1 MQVLKKI
8 VSLLLVAA
16 MISSLALVAF
26 AADET
31 GTATPNVV
39 LEAYKADGSALGASE
54 SVKVGDTIKVKLKTT
69 EALECA
75 TMNIYVTYD
84 SEVLEADKTNSKLG
98 DIASKFMMSSVNVA
112 TSGKDDVKQGLT
124 EGTPIVLATLAN
136 PTANV
141 AVDANTEWAE
151 FAFTVKSVSDATK
164 LQVVI
169 KTASR
174 LSGIDPEAISSLV
187 PGDLTLSVKAAPSA
201 IESITLS
208 RTAYTLSEYKTYRLN
223 ATVYPEDAQVTWES
237 GDPAV
242 ATVDQ
247 TGLVT
252 CVSHENGAK
261 TTITAKA
268 GDKSATCTI
277 TVKVVPATSITLS
290 DVSVN
295 LGNSATLNAKFKPY
309 SNTSKP
315 ATTWKVIEGSDIV
328 ELTGTGASV
337 TVTGK
342 KTGTATVQA
351 TLGGLKP
358 ATCVVSVINPVT
370 NVDITG
376 PGRMLVGSTAQLT
389 ADVKI
394 ANDTAESTDDTT
406 VMWSSQNPEIATVD
420 ENGNVTAKSNVGA
433 ATITAKVAA
442 KEATH
447 VVYVVTQVK
456 DTYVVS
462 MPQDETIAAGADV
475 SIPVT
480 VGRGVEGVSHYSAFD
495 MIFTYDPAVLELKTT
510 AIDGYEVRADAAAGT
525 VRVIGYGDPK
535 AFGTAFTLG
544 FAAKQVAGDTTVKL
558 VTAKVDIS
566 ENALAADAPD
576 AKITDSDTKLTVEVR
591 HSVTL
596 PEEMQ
601 GNNWVVSGTD
611 YTFSVKNYDPFYN
624 YTVTATMNGTA
635 VSVIDNGDGT
645 FTISN
650 VSGDLVIA
658 MNSVGKSYT
667 VTFAGNGAGDI
678 AKNTVKT
685 ATYGTPYEFT
695 INKDDSYAY
704 TVTAAIG
711 EASVNVAASNTDG
724 TYQIAGTEIK
734 GNIVITITKELKNP
748 DEVNVVVEGTGAKD
762 VTADSKA
769 AKGTDF
775 IFKVK
780 KESGYIYEV
789 KITING
795 SEYSDAT
802 FVEAEDG
809 IVTYTIP
816 GTAITGMIVI
826 EVTKDEA
833 VNVTFENTNK
843 AEIKVV
849 KADGRTSLADGHDIV
864 KKGADYVFKVNSF
877 KRVYTLTVEV
887 TENEQT
893 KTYTEDI
900 PVAGNSDTR
909 LTHTITIPNVQGN
922 LNIKLSCVAN
932 DDMVEVVVNPYV
944 ELDGKTVYIIATRTK
959 EGYQQGIKLD
969 TYDGYAMYTTDLYIG
984 QFTSPL
990 TGSGSTFLWLVTVD
1004 KDETFTK
1011 DEALRHLTYTNH
1023 RDPANA
1029 NKPLPKPDGIG
1040 NDGDVNGSNLI
1051 DVNDAQL
1058 VYDIYKGAYQSF
1070 YMTNT
1075 DTKNDTHVDPNYG
1088 IGASMTKFLEADV
1101 NRNMKV
1107 DIHDAADI
1115 INLIK

>member
-208 RTAYTLSEYKTYRLN
+208 STAYTLSEYKTYKLN

-237 GDPAV
+237 SDPAV

-268 GDKSATCTI
+268 GDKRATCEI
-277 TVKVVPATSITLS
+277 TVKVVSAKSITLS

-295 LGNSATLNAKFKPY
+295 LGKSTTLKATVKPY
-309 SNTSKP
+309 NNTSKP

-351 TLGGLKP
+351 TLGSLKP

-525 VRVIGYGDPK
+525 VRVIGYGGPK

-591 HSVTL
+591 HTVTL
-596 PEEMQ
+596 PTDMS
-601 GNNWVVSGTD
+601 GSSWVISGSD
-611 YTFSVKNYDPFYN
+611 YTFSVAEYDPFYD
-624 YTVTATMNGTA
+624 YTVTATMNGEDAT
-635 VSVIDNGDGT
+635 VTPGENGT
-645 FTISN
+645 YTIAN
-650 VSGDLVIA
+650 VTGDLVIK
-658 MNSVGKSYT
+658 MTKTGKQFN
-667 VTFAGNGAGDI
+667 VTFEGNAKGDVANEASI
-678 AKNTVKT
+678 ATH
-685 ATYGTPYEFT
+685 GTDYTFKL
-695 INKDDSYAY
+695 NKDEKFQYTFETKIGGVDYA
-704 TVTAAIG
+704 VTGPDAEGNYKIL
-711 EASVNVAASNTDG
+711 G
-724 TYQIAGTEIK
+724 TAIK
-734 GNIVITITKELKNP
+734 GDITITVTKKPLEGKIF
-748 DEVNVVVEGTGAKD
+748 DVSVEGSGRGD
-762 VTADSKA
+762 VTAPDQA
-769 AKGTDF
+769 IEDGDF
-775 IFKVK
+775 VFTVV
-780 KESGYIYEV
+780 EEDGYIYSV
-789 KITING
+789 AVSING
-795 SEYSDAT
+795 SDYTKLAAPVVSGNAK
-802 FVEAEDG
+802 
-809 IVTYTIP
+809 TYTIP
-816 GTAITGMIVI
+816 GADVTGPIVI
-826 EVTKDEA
+826 AVTKDKA
-833 VNVTFENTNK
+833 VNVTFENANPGDIRIFKENGTTKITDNK
-843 AEIKVV
+843 
-849 KADGRTSLADGHDIV
+849 DLAKEGS
-864 KKGADYVFKVNSF
+864 DYVFKVIGIM
-877 KRVYTLTVEV
+877 KVYDLTVEV
-887 TENEQT
+887 TENGVAKAIET
-893 KTYTEDI
+893 EVKSSSNSRANYTFT
-900 PVAGNSDTR
+900 VK
-909 LTHTITIPNVQGN
+909 NVQGN
-922 LNIKLSCVAN
+922 LNIKLSCAAS
-932 DDMVEVVVNPYV
+932 DTMVEVLVKPYV
-944 ELDGKTVYIIATRTK
+944 ELDGKTIYMIATRTK
-959 EGYQQGIKLD
+959 AGNDQGLKLD
-969 TYDGYAMYTTDLYIG
+969 TYDGYAMYTTNLYSD
-984 QFTSPL
+984 QFEDPL
-990 TGSGSTFLWLVTVD
+990 TGKGNTFLWLTIVNEGEEFGKVQ
-1004 KDETFTK
+1004 
-1011 DEALRHLTYTNH
+1011 ALQHLSCTNH
-1023 RDPANA
+1023 RDPLDY
-1029 NKPLPKPDGIG
+1029 NKTMPKPDGIG

-1101 NRNMKV
+1101 NRDMKV
-1107 DIHDAADI
+1107 DIRDAADI

>member
-174 LSGIDPEAISSLV
+174 LSGINPEAISSLV

-208 RTAYTLSEYKTYRLN
+208 RTAYTLSEYKTYKLN
-223 ATVYPEDAQVTWES
+223 ATVVPEDAQVTWES
-237 GDPAV
+237 SNPTV

-252 CVSHENGAK
+252 CVSRTNGAK

-268 GDKSATCTI
+268 GDKSATCVI
-277 TVKVVPATSITLS
+277 TVKVTPAKSITLS
-290 DVSVN
+290 DMSVN
-295 LGNSATLNAKFKPY
+295 LGNSATLNAKFTPY
-309 SNTSKP
+309 NSTSKP
-315 ATTWKVIEGSDIV
+315 ATTWEVIEGSDIV

-351 TLGGLKP
+351 TLGNLKP

-376 PGRMLVGSTAQLT
+376 PSRMLVGSTAQLT

-406 VMWSSQNPEIATVD
+406 VTWSSQNPEIATVD

-442 KEATH
+442 KETTH

-495 MIFTYDPAVLELKTT
+495 MSFTYDPAALELKTS
-510 AIDGYEVRADAAAGT
+510 AIDGYEVRTDAAAGT

-535 AFGTAFTLG
+535 AFGTAFTLV

-591 HSVTL
+591 HTVTL
-596 PEEMQ
+596 PTDMS
-601 GNNWVVSGTD
+601 GSSWVISGSD
-611 YTFSVKNYDPFYN
+611 YTFFVAEYDPFYD
-624 YTVTATMNGTA
+624 YTVTATMNGEDAT
-635 VSVIDNGDGT
+635 VTPGENGT
-645 FTISN
+645 YTIAN
-650 VSGDLVIA
+650 VTGDLVIK
-658 MNSVGKSYT
+658 MTKTGKQFN
-667 VTFAGNGAGDI
+667 VTFEGNAKGDVANEASI
-678 AKNTVKT
+678 ATH
-685 ATYGTPYEFT
+685 GTDYTFKL
-695 INKDDSYAY
+695 NKDEKFQYTFETKIGGVDYA
-704 TVTAAIG
+704 VTGPDAEGNYKIL
-711 EASVNVAASNTDG
+711 G
-724 TYQIAGTEIK
+724 TAIK
-734 GNIVITITKELKNP
+734 GDITITVTKKPLEGKIF
-748 DEVNVVVEGTGAKD
+748 DVSVEGSGRGD
-762 VTADSKA
+762 VTAPDQA
-769 AKGTDF
+769 IEDGDF
-775 IFKVK
+775 VFTVV
-780 KESGYIYEV
+780 EEDGYIYSV
-789 KITING
+789 AVSING
-795 SEYSDAT
+795 SDYTKLAAPVVSGNAK
-802 FVEAEDG
+802 
-809 IVTYTIP
+809 TYTIP
-816 GTAITGMIVI
+816 GADVTGPIVI
-826 EVTKDEA
+826 AVTKDKA
-833 VNVTFENTNK
+833 VNVTFENANPGDIRIFKENGTTKITDNK
-843 AEIKVV
+843 
-849 KADGRTSLADGHDIV
+849 DLAKEGS
-864 KKGADYVFKVNSF
+864 DYVFKVIGIM
-877 KRVYTLTVEV
+877 KVYDLTVEV
-887 TENEQT
+887 TENGVAKAIET
-893 KTYTEDI
+893 EVKSSSNSRANYTFT
-900 PVAGNSDTR
+900 VK
-909 LTHTITIPNVQGN
+909 NVQGN
-922 LNIKLSCVAN
+922 LNIKLSCAAS
-932 DDMVEVVVNPYV
+932 DTMVEVLVKPYV
-944 ELDGKTVYIIATRTK
+944 ELDGKTIYMIATRTK
-959 EGYQQGIKLD
+959 AGNDQGLKLD
-969 TYDGYAMYTTDLYIG
+969 TYDGYAMYTTNLYSD
-984 QFTSPL
+984 QFEDPL
-990 TGSGSTFLWLVTVD
+990 TGKGNTFLWLTIVNEGEEFGKVQ
-1004 KDETFTK
+1004 
-1011 DEALRHLTYTNH
+1011 ALQHLSCTNH
-1023 RDPANA
+1023 RDPLDY
-1029 NKPLPKPDGIG
+1029 NKTMPKPDGIG

-1101 NRNMKV
+1101 NRDMKV

>member
-174 LSGIDPEAISSLV
+174 LSGINPEAISSLV

-208 RTAYTLSEYKTYRLN
+208 RTAYTLSEYKTYKLN
-223 ATVYPEDAQVTWES
+223 ATVVPEDAQVTWES
-237 GDPAV
+237 SNPTV

-252 CVSHENGAK
+252 CVFRTNGAK

-268 GDKSATCTI
+268 GDKSATCVI
-277 TVKVVPATSITLS
+277 TVKVTPAKSITLS
-290 DVSVN
+290 DMSVN
-295 LGNSATLNAKFKPY
+295 LGNSATLNAKFTPY
-309 SNTSKP
+309 NSTSKP
-315 ATTWKVIEGSDIV
+315 ATTWEVIEGSDIV

-351 TLGGLKP
+351 TLGNLKP

-376 PGRMLVGSTAQLT
+376 PSRMLVGSTAQLT

-406 VMWSSQNPEIATVD
+406 VTWSSQNPEIATVD

-442 KEATH
+442 KETTH

-495 MIFTYDPAVLELKTT
+495 MSFTYDPAALELKTS
-510 AIDGYEVRADAAAGT
+510 AIDGYEVRTDAAAGT

-535 AFGTAFTLG
+535 AFGTAFTLV

-591 HSVTL
+591 HTVTL
-596 PEEMQ
+596 PTDMS
-601 GNNWVVSGTD
+601 GSSWVISGSD
-611 YTFSVKNYDPFYN
+611 YTFFVAEYDPFYD
-624 YTVTATMNGTA
+624 YTVTATMNGEDAT
-635 VSVIDNGDGT
+635 VTPGENGT
-645 FTISN
+645 YTIAN
-650 VSGDLVIA
+650 VTGDLVIK
-658 MNSVGKSYT
+658 MTKTGKQFN
-667 VTFAGNGAGDI
+667 VTFEGNAKGDVANEASI
-678 AKNTVKT
+678 ATH
-685 ATYGTPYEFT
+685 GTDYTFKL
-695 INKDDSYAY
+695 NKDEKFQYTFETKIGGVDYA
-704 TVTAAIG
+704 VTGPDAEGNYKIL
-711 EASVNVAASNTDG
+711 G
-724 TYQIAGTEIK
+724 TAIK
-734 GNIVITITKELKNP
+734 GDITITVTKKPLEGKIF
-748 DEVNVVVEGTGAKD
+748 DVSVEGSGRGD
-762 VTADSKA
+762 VTAPDQA
-769 AKGTDF
+769 IEDGDF
-775 IFKVK
+775 VFTVV
-780 KESGYIYEV
+780 EEDGYIYSV
-789 KITING
+789 AVSING
-795 SEYSDAT
+795 SDYTKLAAPVVSGNAK
-802 FVEAEDG
+802 
-809 IVTYTIP
+809 TYTIP
-816 GTAITGMIVI
+816 GADVTGPIVI
-826 EVTKDEA
+826 AVTKDKA
-833 VNVTFENTNK
+833 VNVTFENANPGDIRIFKENGTTKITDNK
-843 AEIKVV
+843 
-849 KADGRTSLADGHDIV
+849 DLAKEGS
-864 KKGADYVFKVNSF
+864 DYVFKVIGIM
-877 KRVYTLTVEV
+877 KVYDLTVEV
-887 TENEQT
+887 TENGVAKAIET
-893 KTYTEDI
+893 EVKSSSNSRANYTFT
-900 PVAGNSDTR
+900 VK
-909 LTHTITIPNVQGN
+909 NVQGN
-922 LNIKLSCVAN
+922 LNIKLSCAAS
-932 DDMVEVVVNPYV
+932 DTMVEVLVKPYV
-944 ELDGKTVYIIATRTK
+944 ELDGKTIYMIATRTK
-959 EGYQQGIKLD
+959 AGNDQGLKLD
-969 TYDGYAMYTTDLYIG
+969 TYDGYAMYTTNLYSD
-984 QFTSPL
+984 QFEDPL
-990 TGSGSTFLWLVTVD
+990 TGKGNTFLWLTIVNEGEEFGKVQ
-1004 KDETFTK
+1004 
-1011 DEALRHLTYTNH
+1011 ALQHLSCTNH
-1023 RDPANA
+1023 RDPLDY
-1029 NKPLPKPDGIG
+1029 NKTMPKPDGIG

-1101 NRNMKV
+1101 NRDMKV

>member
-39 LEAYKADGSALGASE
+39 LEAYKAGGSALGASE

-75 TMNIYVTYD
+75 TMDIYVTYD

-174 LSGIDPEAISSLV
+174 LSGINPEAISSLV

-208 RTAYTLSEYKTYRLN
+208 RTAYTLSEYKTYKLN
-223 ATVYPEDAQVTWES
+223 ATVVPEDAQVTWES
-237 GDPAV
+237 SNPTV

-252 CVSHENGAK
+252 CVSRTNGAK

-268 GDKSATCTI
+268 GDKSATCVI
-277 TVKVVPATSITLS
+277 TVKVTPAKSITLS
-290 DVSVN
+290 DMSVN
-295 LGNSATLNAKFKPY
+295 LGNSATLNAKFTPY
-309 SNTSKP
+309 NSTSKP
-315 ATTWKVIEGSDIV
+315 ATTWEVIEGSDIV

-351 TLGGLKP
+351 TLGNLKP

-376 PGRMLVGSTAQLT
+376 PSRMLVGSTAQLT

-406 VMWSSQNPEIATVD
+406 VTWSSQNPEIATVD

-442 KEATH
+442 KETTH

-495 MIFTYDPAVLELKTT
+495 ISFTYDPAALELKTS
-510 AIDGYEVRADAAAGT
+510 AIDGYEVRTDAAAGT

-535 AFGTAFTLG
+535 AFGTAFTLV

-591 HSVTL
+591 HTVTL
-596 PEEMQ
+596 PTDMS
-601 GNNWVVSGTD
+601 GSSWVISGSD
-611 YTFSVKNYDPFYN
+611 YTFSVAEYDPFYD
-624 YTVTATMNGTA
+624 YTVTATMNGEDAT
-635 VSVIDNGDGT
+635 VTPGENGT
-645 FTISN
+645 YTIAN
-650 VSGDLVIA
+650 VTGDLVIK
-658 MNSVGKSYT
+658 MTKTGKQFN
-667 VTFAGNGAGDI
+667 VTFEGNAKGDVANEASI
-678 AKNTVKT
+678 ATH
-685 ATYGTPYEFT
+685 GTDYTFKL
-695 INKDDSYAY
+695 NKDEKFQYTFETKIGGVDYA
-704 TVTAAIG
+704 VTGPDAEGNYKIL
-711 EASVNVAASNTDG
+711 G
-724 TYQIAGTEIK
+724 TAIK
-734 GNIVITITKELKNP
+734 GDITITVTKKPLEGKIF
-748 DEVNVVVEGTGAKD
+748 DVSVEGSGRDD
-762 VTADSKA
+762 VTAPDQA
-769 AKGTDF
+769 IEDGDF
-775 IFKVK
+775 VFTVV
-780 KESGYIYEV
+780 EEDGYIYSV
-789 KITING
+789 AVSING
-795 SEYSDAT
+795 SDYTKLAAPVVSGNAK
-802 FVEAEDG
+802 
-809 IVTYTIP
+809 TYTIP
-816 GTAITGMIVI
+816 GADVTGPIVI
-826 EVTKDEA
+826 AVTKDKA
-833 VNVTFENTNK
+833 VNVTFENANPGDIRIFKENGTTKITDNK
-843 AEIKVV
+843 
-849 KADGRTSLADGHDIV
+849 DLAKEGS
-864 KKGADYVFKVNSF
+864 DYVFKVIGIM
-877 KRVYTLTVEV
+877 KVYDLTVEV
-887 TENEQT
+887 TENGVAKAIET
-893 KTYTEDI
+893 EVKSSSNSRANYTFT
-900 PVAGNSDTR
+900 VK
-909 LTHTITIPNVQGN
+909 NVQGN
-922 LNIKLSCVAN
+922 LNIKLSCAAS
-932 DDMVEVVVNPYV
+932 DTMVEVLVKPYV
-944 ELDGKTVYIIATRTK
+944 ELDGKTIYMIATRTK
-959 EGYQQGIKLD
+959 AGNDQGLKLD
-969 TYDGYAMYTTDLYIG
+969 TYDGYAMYTTNLYSD
-984 QFTSPL
+984 QFEDPL
-990 TGSGSTFLWLVTVD
+990 TGKGNTFLWLTIVNEGEEFGKVQ
-1004 KDETFTK
+1004 
-1011 DEALRHLTYTNH
+1011 ALQHLSCTNH
-1023 RDPANA
+1023 RDPLDY
-1029 NKPLPKPDGIG
+1029 NKTMPKPDGIG

-1101 NRNMKV
+1101 NRDMKV

-1115 INLIK
+1115 VNRIK

>member
-151 FAFTVKSVSDATK
+151 FAFTVRSVSDATK

-208 RTAYTLSEYKTYRLN
+208 RTAYTLSEYKTYKLN
-223 ATVYPEDAQVTWES
+223 ATVVPEDAQVTWES
-237 GDPAV
+237 SNPTV

-252 CVSHENGAK
+252 CVSHTNGAK

-268 GDKSATCTI
+268 GDKSATCVI
-277 TVKVVPATSITLS
+277 TVKVTPAKSITLS
-290 DVSVN
+290 DMSVN
-295 LGNSATLNAKFKPY
+295 LGNSATLNAKFTPY
-309 SNTSKP
+309 NSTSKP
-315 ATTWKVIEGSDIV
+315 ATTWEVIEGSDIV

-351 TLGGLKP
+351 TLGNLKP

-376 PGRMLVGSTAQLT
+376 PSRMLVGSTAQLT

-406 VMWSSQNPEIATVD
+406 VTWSSQNPEIATVD

-442 KEATH
+442 KETTH

-525 VRVIGYGDPK
+525 VRVIGYGGPK

-566 ENALAADAPD
+566 ENALAANAPD

-591 HSVTL
+591 HTVTL
-596 PEEMQ
+596 PTDMSGSSWVISGSDYTFSVSEYDPFYIYTVAATMNGEDVPVTTGENGTYTIANVTGDLKITLTKVGKQ
-601 GNNWVVSGTD
+601 FNVTFDGNAKEDVANEASIATHGTD
-611 YTFSVKNYDPFYN
+611 YTFKLNRDEKFQYTFETKIGGVDYAVTGPDVEGNYKILGTAIKGDIEI
-624 YTVTATMNGTA
+624 TVTKTELPTEVYG
-635 VSVIDNGDGT
+635 V
-645 FTISN
+645 
-650 VSGDLVIA
+650 
-658 MNSVGKSYT
+658 T
-667 VTFAGNGAGDI
+667 VTGSGKGD
-678 AKNTVKT
+678 VKAPEK
-685 ATYGTPYEFT
+685 ATKGGDFVFT
-695 INKDDSYAY
+695 
-704 TVTAAIG
+704 
-711 EASVNVAASNTDG
+711 
-724 TYQIAGTEIK
+724 
-734 GNIVITITKELKNP
+734 
-748 DEVNVVVEGTGAKD
+748 VVEED
-762 VTADSKA
+762 
-769 AKGTDF
+769 
-775 IFKVK
+775 
-780 KESGYIYEV
+780 GYIYSV
-789 KITING
+789 AVIING
-795 SEYSDAT
+795 SDYTKLAAPVVSGNAK
-802 FVEAEDG
+802 
-809 IVTYTIP
+809 TYTIP
-816 GTAITGMIVI
+816 GADVTGSIVI
-826 EVTKDEA
+826 TVTKDKA
-833 VNVTFENTNK
+833 VNVTFENANPGDIRIFKENGTTKITDNK
-843 AEIKVV
+843 
-849 KADGRTSLADGHDIV
+849 DLV
-864 KKGADYVFKVNSF
+864 KKGSDYVFIVKGIMKV
-877 KRVYTLTVEV
+877 YDLTVVV
-887 TENEQT
+887 TENGVT
-893 KTYTEDI
+893 KAIETEVKSSSNSRDNYTFTVKSVQGDLNIELSC
-900 PVAGNSDTR
+900 AASDT
-909 LTHTITIPNVQGN
+909 
-922 LNIKLSCVAN
+922 
-932 DDMVEVVVNPYV
+932 MVEVLVKPYV
-944 ELDGKTVYIIATRTK
+944 ELDGKTVYMIATRTK
-959 EGYQQGIKLD
+959 ASNDQGLKLD
-969 TYDGYAMYTTDLYIG
+969 TYDGYAMYTTNLYID
-984 QFTSPL
+984 QFEAPL
-990 TGSGSTFLWLVTVD
+990 TGKGNTFLWLTIVNEGEEFGKVQ
-1004 KDETFTK
+1004 
-1011 DEALRHLTYTNH
+1011 ALQHLSCTNH
-1023 RDPANA
+1023 RDPANTD
-1029 NKPLPKPDGIG
+1029 KPLPKPDGVA
-1040 NDGDVNGSNLI
+1040 NNADVNGSKLI

-1101 NRNMKV
+1101 NRNMQV

>member
-124 EGTPIVLATLAN
+124 EGTSIVLATLAN

-174 LSGIDPEAISSLV
+174 LSGINPEAISSLV

-208 RTAYTLSEYKTYRLN
+208 RTAYTLSEYKTYKLN
-223 ATVYPEDAQVTWES
+223 ATVVPEDAQVTWES
-237 GDPAV
+237 SNPTV

-252 CVSHENGAK
+252 CVSRTNGAK

-268 GDKSATCTI
+268 GDKSATCVI
-277 TVKVVPATSITLS
+277 TVKVTPAKSITLS
-290 DVSVN
+290 DMSVN
-295 LGNSATLNAKFKPY
+295 LGNSATLNAKFTPY
-309 SNTSKP
+309 NSTSKP
-315 ATTWKVIEGSDIV
+315 ATTWEVIEGSDIV

-351 TLGGLKP
+351 TLGNLKP

-376 PGRMLVGSTAQLT
+376 PSRMLVGSTAQLT

-406 VMWSSQNPEIATVD
+406 VTWSSQNPEIATVD

-442 KEATH
+442 KETTH

-495 MIFTYDPAVLELKTT
+495 MSFTYDPAALELKTS
-510 AIDGYEVRADAAAGT
+510 AIDGYEVRTDAAAGT

-535 AFGTAFTLG
+535 AFGTAFTLV

-591 HSVTL
+591 HTVTL
-596 PEEMQ
+596 PTDMS
-601 GNNWVVSGTD
+601 GSSWVISGSD
-611 YTFSVKNYDPFYN
+611 YTFFVAEYDPFYD
-624 YTVTATMNGTA
+624 YTVTATMNGEDAT
-635 VSVIDNGDGT
+635 VTPGENGT
-645 FTISN
+645 YTIAN
-650 VSGDLVIA
+650 VTGDLVIK
-658 MNSVGKSYT
+658 MTKTGKQFN
-667 VTFAGNGAGDI
+667 VTFEGNAKGDVANEASI
-678 AKNTVKT
+678 ATH
-685 ATYGTPYEFT
+685 GTDYTFKL
-695 INKDDSYAY
+695 NKDEKFQYTFETKIGGVDYA
-704 TVTAAIG
+704 VTGPDAEGNYKIL
-711 EASVNVAASNTDG
+711 G
-724 TYQIAGTEIK
+724 TAIK
-734 GNIVITITKELKNP
+734 GDITITVTKKPLEGKIF
-748 DEVNVVVEGTGAKD
+748 DVSVEGSGRGD
-762 VTADSKA
+762 VTAPDQA
-769 AKGTDF
+769 IEDGDF
-775 IFKVK
+775 VFTVV
-780 KESGYIYEV
+780 EEDGYIYSV
-789 KITING
+789 AVSING
-795 SEYSDAT
+795 SDYTKLAAPVVSGNAK
-802 FVEAEDG
+802 
-809 IVTYTIP
+809 TYTIP
-816 GTAITGMIVI
+816 GADVTGPIVI
-826 EVTKDEA
+826 AVTKDKA
-833 VNVTFENTNK
+833 VNVTFENANPGDIRIFKENGTTKITDNK
-843 AEIKVV
+843 
-849 KADGRTSLADGHDIV
+849 DLAKEGS
-864 KKGADYVFKVNSF
+864 DYVFKVIGIM
-877 KRVYTLTVEV
+877 KVYDLTVEV
-887 TENEQT
+887 TENGVAKAIET
-893 KTYTEDI
+893 EVKSSSNSRANYTFT
-900 PVAGNSDTR
+900 VK
-909 LTHTITIPNVQGN
+909 NVQGN
-922 LNIKLSCVAN
+922 LNIKLSCAAS
-932 DDMVEVVVNPYV
+932 DTMVEVLVKPYV
-944 ELDGKTVYIIATRTK
+944 ELDGKTIYMIATRTK
-959 EGYQQGIKLD
+959 AGNDQGLKLD
-969 TYDGYAMYTTDLYIG
+969 TYDGYAMYTTNLYSD
-984 QFTSPL
+984 QFEDPL
-990 TGSGSTFLWLVTVD
+990 TGKGNTFLWLTIVNEGEEFGKVQ
-1004 KDETFTK
+1004 
-1011 DEALRHLTYTNH
+1011 ALQHLSCTNH
-1023 RDPANA
+1023 RDPLDY
-1029 NKPLPKPDGIG
+1029 NKTMPKPDGIG

-1101 NRNMKV
+1101 NRDMKV

>member
-174 LSGIDPEAISSLV
+174 LSGINPEAISSLV

-208 RTAYTLSEYKTYRLN
+208 RTAYTLSEYKTYKLN
-223 ATVYPEDAQVTWES
+223 ATVVPEDAQVTWES
-237 GDPAV
+237 SNPTV

-252 CVSHENGAK
+252 CVSRTNGAK

-268 GDKSATCTI
+268 GDKSATCVI
-277 TVKVVPATSITLS
+277 TVKVTPAKSITLS
-290 DVSVN
+290 DMSVN
-295 LGNSATLNAKFKPY
+295 LGNSATLNAKFTPY
-309 SNTSKP
+309 NSTSKP
-315 ATTWKVIEGSDIV
+315 ATTWEVIEGSDIV

-351 TLGGLKP
+351 TLGNLKP

-376 PGRMLVGSTAQLT
+376 PSRMLVGSTAQLT

-406 VMWSSQNPEIATVD
+406 VTWSSQNPEIATVD

-442 KEATH
+442 KETTH

-495 MIFTYDPAVLELKTT
+495 ISFTYDPAALELKTS
-510 AIDGYEVRADAAAGT
+510 AIDGYEVRTDAAAGT

-535 AFGTAFTLG
+535 AFGTAFTLV

-591 HSVTL
+591 HTVTL
-596 PEEMQ
+596 PTDMS
-601 GNNWVVSGTD
+601 GSSWVISGSD
-611 YTFSVKNYDPFYN
+611 YTFSVAEYDPFYD
-624 YTVTATMNGTA
+624 YTVTATMNGEDAT
-635 VSVIDNGDGT
+635 VTPGENGT
-645 FTISN
+645 YTIAN
-650 VSGDLVIA
+650 VTGDLVIK
-658 MNSVGKSYT
+658 MTKTGKQFN
-667 VTFAGNGAGDI
+667 VTFEGNAKGDVANEASI
-678 AKNTVKT
+678 ATH
-685 ATYGTPYEFT
+685 GTDYTFKL
-695 INKDDSYAY
+695 NKDEKFQYTFETKIGGVDYA
-704 TVTAAIG
+704 VTGPDAEGNYKIL
-711 EASVNVAASNTDG
+711 G
-724 TYQIAGTEIK
+724 TAIK
-734 GNIVITITKELKNP
+734 GDITITVTKKPLEGKIF
-748 DEVNVVVEGTGAKD
+748 DVSVEGSGRGD
-762 VTADSKA
+762 VTAPDQA
-769 AKGTDF
+769 IEDGDF
-775 IFKVK
+775 VFTVV
-780 KESGYIYEV
+780 EEDGYIYSV
-789 KITING
+789 AVSING
-795 SEYSDAT
+795 SDYTKLAAPVVSGNAK
-802 FVEAEDG
+802 
-809 IVTYTIP
+809 TYTIP
-816 GTAITGMIVI
+816 GADVTGPIVI
-826 EVTKDEA
+826 AVTKDKA
-833 VNVTFENTNK
+833 VNVTFENANPGDIRIFKENGTTKITDNK
-843 AEIKVV
+843 
-849 KADGRTSLADGHDIV
+849 DLAKEGS
-864 KKGADYVFKVNSF
+864 DYVFKVIGIM
-877 KRVYTLTVEV
+877 KVYDLTVEV
-887 TENEQT
+887 TENGVAKAIET
-893 KTYTEDI
+893 EVKSSSNSRANYTFT
-900 PVAGNSDTR
+900 VK
-909 LTHTITIPNVQGN
+909 NVQGN
-922 LNIKLSCVAN
+922 LNIKLSCAAS
-932 DDMVEVVVNPYV
+932 DTMVEVLVKPYV
-944 ELDGKTVYIIATRTK
+944 ELDGKTIYMIATRTK
-959 EGYQQGIKLD
+959 AGNDQGLKLD
-969 TYDGYAMYTTDLYIG
+969 TYDGYAMYTTNLYSD
-984 QFTSPL
+984 QFEDPL
-990 TGSGSTFLWLVTVD
+990 TGKGNTFLWLTIVNEGEEFGKVQ
-1004 KDETFTK
+1004 
-1011 DEALRHLTYTNH
+1011 ALQHLSCTNH
-1023 RDPANA
+1023 RDPLDY
-1029 NKPLPKPDGIG
+1029 NKTMPKPDGIG

-1101 NRNMKV
+1101 NRDMKV